1 MTHLNSAQ
9 PWPTNCHIRKGVAPR
24 HRDHHALPIH
34 PLQNNPD
41 ELRIFS
47 KEIED
52 FGELPALIEEAA
64 RLMGL
69 DENKAFA
76 RDVLSVEICGPERP
90 QL

>member
-1 MTHLNSAQ
+1 M
-9 PWPTNCHIRKGVAPR
+9 RG
-24 HRDHHALPIH
+24 D
-34 PLQNNPD
+34 NNPSING
-41 ELRIFS
+41 RNTNRTSFS

-52 FGELPALIEEAA
+52 FDELPALIEEAA

-76 RDVLSVEICGPERP
+76 RDVLSVEICGPGRP

>member
-1 MTHLNSAQ
+1 MRSDHN
-9 PWPTNCHIRKGVAPR
+9 PFIRCKM
-24 HRDHHALPIH
+24 
-34 PLQNNPD
+34 NPDKQRPQHEQD
-41 ELRIFS
+41 ELRSFS

-52 FGELPALIEEAA
+52 FDELLALIEEAA

-76 RDVLSVEICGPERP
+76 RDVLRVEICGPGRP